1 MQYGCIGERLTHS
14 FSKEIHGK
22 IADYEYELKELKREE
37 VTSFVTGGNYK
48 ALNVTIPYKEVV
60 IPHLDEIDEAA
71 KKIGAV
77 NTIVNKNG
85 RLYGYNTDFYG
96 MTELLSYVGV
106 ILENKKVLIFGTG
119 GTSKTAFAVAKHLM
133 AREIIKVSRSEKD
146 GAISYERACKE
157 HTDAQ
162 IIINTTPVGMYPN
175 SEDTPLSL
183 DAFTKLEGVID
194 AIYNPLRSKLV
205 SEALKMGIKASGG
218 LYMLVAQAVKASE
231 YFLDT
236 KYPGKILDD
245 VYKDILSEKENI
257 VLTGMPGAGKTTV
270 GEILSK
276 LTGKTFFDSDYEIAK
291 KGKTPEEIIREKGE
305 SEFRKIESE
314 VIAELSMKNGAVI
327 ATGGGAILK
336 EENVSRLKRNGK
348 IVFFDRNIDDI
359 KPTGTRPLS
368 ETKELLKKRFNER
381 YPIYLSTADIVYK
394 AENDADKNAENILEI
409 LRG

>member
-1 MQYGCIGERLTHS
+1 MQYGCIGEKLTHS

-133 AREIIKVSRSEKD
+133 AREIIKVSRREKD

-175 SEDTPLSL
+175 SEDAPLSL

>member
-1 MQYGCIGERLTHS
+1 
-14 FSKEIHGK
+14 
-22 IADYEYELKELKREE
+22 
-37 VTSFVTGGNYK
+37 
-48 ALNVTIPYKEVV
+48 
-60 IPHLDEIDEAA
+60 
-71 KKIGAV
+71 
-77 NTIVNKNG
+77 
-85 RLYGYNTDFYG
+85 

-157 HTDAQ
+157 HADAQ

-236 KYPGKILDD
+236 EYPGKILDD

-348 IVFFDRNIDDI
+348 NVFFDRNIDDI